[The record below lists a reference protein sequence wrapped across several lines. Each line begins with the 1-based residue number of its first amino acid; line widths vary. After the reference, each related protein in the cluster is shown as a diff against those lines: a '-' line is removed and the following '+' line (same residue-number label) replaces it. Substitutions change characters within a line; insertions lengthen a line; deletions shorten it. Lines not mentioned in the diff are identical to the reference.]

1 MSAKT
6 YIDTV
11 TTKLEKL
18 LEVKLKNYGSPM
30 EVGDHPELDESD
42 LLFGKDISIYQMLLG
57 CAQWAIRLGRFD
69 IQYAVNTLARYG
81 TMPRLGHY
89 KRMLKV
95 FGYLKHNV
103 RPRIMFD
110 PRSLDL
116 STIDFIKEDWIDLYP
131 GAQEAMPPDLPKA
144 MNKTPVQLTAF
155 LDASHASDMVTGR
168 STTGYIL
175 FVGMTPVKWYSK
187 RQNTVE
193 TSSYGA
199 ELVAMRIAVE
209 AILELRYML
218 RMMGIAIE
226 PTSNILCDNMS
237 VVINMQ
243 FPSSNL
249 KKKHNAVAYHRC
261 REAVAAGIIRVG
273 HIKSIENIADIMTKP
288 KGPADYYKHLRPPLY
303 GKCPTNA
310 SVRGSRRTE
319 TRSRSPS
326 LGPGDVTDDSLDLT
340 KATGSYSTNQE
351 ATHV

>member
-1 MSAKT
+1 
-6 YIDTV
+6 
-11 TTKLEKL
+11 
-18 LEVKLKNYGSPM
+18 
-30 EVGDHPELDESD
+30 
-42 LLFGKDISIYQMLLG
+42 
-57 CAQWAIRLGRFD
+57 
-69 IQYAVNTLARYG
+69 
-81 TMPRLGHY
+81 MPRLGHY
-89 KRMLKV
+89 QRMLRV

-110 PRSLDL
+110 PRPLNL
-116 STIDFIKEDWIDLYP
+116 EKIEFIKEDWIDLYP
-131 GAQEAMPPDLPKA
+131 GAQEAMPHEQPKA
-144 MNKTPVQLTAF
+144 MNKTPVQITAF

-193 TSSYGA
+193 SSSYGA
-199 ELVAMRIAVE
+199 ELVAMRITVE

-218 RMMGIAIE
+218 RMMGIEVE

-273 HIKSIENIADIMTKP
+273 HIRSTENIADIMTKP
-288 KGPADYYKHLRPPLY
+288 KGPADYYTHLRAPLY
-303 GKCPTNA
+303 GKYPTNPL
-310 SVRGSRRTE
+310 VRGSCRTE
-319 TRSRSPS
+319 NDPSSPS
-326 LGPGDVTDDSLDLT
+326 PESMDVTSDSSDLT
-340 KATGSYSTNQE
+340 KAIHGYRTKRKSTSVAFEGIIDEEGISDAYTPTSGSIARPRRDSDVTGGLNVGNTPTSGSITP
-351 ATHV
+351 